1 MRTCSLD
8 ILIRVRI
15 YILLFGDVGHCLNGS
30 GICYSWYCVFTV
42 FLFNLSSETTVS
54 PSSLRRHGKTLHAF
68 TLALVVVVL
77 ILDLFLPPMIAS
89 RKEISRQMV
98 FSHLLNIFLK
108 GQSWLISMAI
118 GMWKGW
124 RKFICPQFGCFK
136 TLFFIISSTFSSFVV
151 SVSFNEHFWGQPSRN
166 ISSSKGLWRR
176 SVYRAG
182 LRFCWRKSYHSWEW
196 ALLLTKLVVMETT
209 QLAGVALTTRLSH
222 FSFSNDLWLLM
233 MRLLILSFPYS
244 KNL

>member
-54 PSSLRRHGKTLHAF
+54 PSLRRHGKTLHAF

-108 GQSWLISMAI
+108 GQS
-118 GMWKGW
+118 
-124 RKFICPQFGCFK
+124 
-136 TLFFIISSTFSSFVV
+136 
-151 SVSFNEHFWGQPSRN
+151 
-166 ISSSKGLWRR
+166 
-176 SVYRAG
+176 
-182 LRFCWRKSYHSWEW
+182 
-196 ALLLTKLVVMETT
+196 
-209 QLAGVALTTRLSH
+209 
-222 FSFSNDLWLLM
+222 
-233 MRLLILSFPYS
+233 
-244 KNL
+244 